1 MNEKQIRKVIESVLL
16 GLAGGAVALSG
27 CSGPGHRPDP
37 NLPQS
42 DAAQVADAGPGVHH
56 DDPRRHRRRNYDPDA
71 PPMPY
76 MAPDAAPLHETLAG

>member
-16 GLAGGAVALSG
+16 GLAGGAVMLSG

-37 NLPQS
+37 NLPRT
-42 DAAQVADAGPGVHH
+42 DAVQVADAGVGAPY
-56 DDPRRHRRRNYDPDA
+56 DDPRRRRRRNTDPDA

-76 MAPDAAPLHETLAG
+76 MAPDARPLHETLAG